1 MARMLNGFESREDAA
16 RGLDQVFRRLQKT
29 RGVSPGLKAAVEEVA
44 IAARKEAAHGISKKA
59 RGIGSGGKRKATR
72 VRRKAA

>member
-44 IAARKEAAHGISKKA
+44 IAARKEAHGISKKA
-59 RGIGSGGKRKATR
+59 RG
-72 VRRKAA
+72 RRSRQG